1 MKSSATTQGARTA
14 APAAAATQ
22 RHGAKPRGTRPE
34 RAPTKKR
41 GAAPPRHQKQRAVPS
56 AEMSLLK
63 RSRTVETALN
73 LFEPSPTTKPKRRR
87 AHKARDVSDDVEL
100 GPRRRL

>member
-1 MKSSATTQGARTA
+1 
-14 APAAAATQ
+14 
-22 RHGAKPRGTRPE
+22 
-34 RAPTKKR
+34 
-41 GAAPPRHQKQRAVPS
+41 
-56 AEMSLLK
+56 MSLLK

-87 AHKARDVSDDVEL
+87 AAKARDVSDDVEL

>member
-1 MKSSATTQGARTA
+1 
-14 APAAAATQ
+14 
-22 RHGAKPRGTRPE
+22 
-34 RAPTKKR
+34 
-41 GAAPPRHQKQRAVPS
+41 
-56 AEMSLLK
+56 MSLLK

>member
-1 MKSSATTQGARTA
+1 MKTTATSAVLFAAPRDVLNVAAPREAARHPPGARPHQKTRRR
-14 APAAAATQ
+14 AAAA
-22 RHGAKPRGTRPE
+22 P
-34 RAPTKKR
+34 
-41 GAAPPRHQKQRAVPS
+41 KQRAVPS

-87 AHKARDVSDDVEL
+87 AAKARDVSDDLEL